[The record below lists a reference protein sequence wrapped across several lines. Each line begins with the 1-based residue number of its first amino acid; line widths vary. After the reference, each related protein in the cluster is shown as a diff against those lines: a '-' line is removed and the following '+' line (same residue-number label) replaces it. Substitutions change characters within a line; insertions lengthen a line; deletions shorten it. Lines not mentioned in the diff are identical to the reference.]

1 MTEIARLR
9 ALPCVRLVSISGS
22 LLCFSIDSF
31 TNLESES
38 PREPSISLHSE
49 RASELCNSR
58 PGVTCKCFRGVQSLC
73 SSARWFF
80 LSN

>member
-1 MTEIARLR
+1 MCAVRLR

-38 PREPSISLHSE
+38 PREPSINLHSE
-49 RASELCNSR
+49 RAFELYNSR
-58 PGVTCKCFRGVQSLC
+58 PGVTCNVSGV
-73 SSARWFF
+73 
-80 LSN
+80 SNHFVQVLVGFSCPID